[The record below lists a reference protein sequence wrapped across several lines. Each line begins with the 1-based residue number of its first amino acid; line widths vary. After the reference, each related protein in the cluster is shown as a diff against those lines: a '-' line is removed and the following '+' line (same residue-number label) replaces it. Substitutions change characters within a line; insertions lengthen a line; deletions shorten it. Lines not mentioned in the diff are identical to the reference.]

1 MSHRTYVGQYTVS
14 ETATPDDVVAVVY
27 PQTGAL
33 RIYATHSLAKMHV
46 APTELARYGMRSALD
61 MKRTYAHDRLEA
73 IWRKLH
79 EHMVW
84 GMPRTAAGPA
94 PTDAELTPPDCG
106 TDLLAD
112 ELWSLM
118 LRVGDRITEAATIQ
132 RADKTQYHLRRDKL
146 ALLLDDADALR
157 AYPRQCKLI
166 LTALYDLKD
175 EFVHEDRIKRMMT
188 ELALY
193 GGLKTKQDPFLIL
206 QFYRKRLID
215 DGLLSRG
222 GDSQEDEE

>member
-1 MSHRTYVGQYTVS
+1 MSEPTV
-14 ETATPDDVVAVVY
+14 DDVVAVVY

-33 RIYATHSLAKMHV
+33 RIFATQSLAKMHV

-61 MKRTYAHDRLEA
+61 MKRSYAHDKLET

-84 GMPRTAAGPA
+84 GMPRTAVGPA
-94 PTDAELTPPDCG
+94 PQESELTPPDCG

-112 ELWSLM
+112 ELWALM
-118 LRVGDRITEAATIQ
+118 LRVGDRVTEAATIQ
-132 RADKTQYHLRRDKL
+132 RADRSQYHVRRDKI
-146 ALLLDDADALR
+146 ALILDDEEALK

-166 LTALYDLKD
+166 LTALYELKD
-175 EFVHEDRIKRMMT
+175 EFVHEDKIKRMMT

-193 GGLKTKQDPFLIL
+193 GGLKTKQDPFLIW
-206 QFYRKRLID
+206 QYYRVQLVK
-215 DGLLSRG
+215 DGLVSRG
-222 GDSQEDEE
+222 GDTNDEEDV

>member
-1 MSHRTYVGQYTVS
+1 MGQYTVS
-14 ETATPDDVVAVVY
+14 ETTTPDDVVAVVY

-61 MKRTYAHDRLEA
+61 MKRTYAHDRLET

-84 GMPRTAAGPA
+84 GLPKTAVGPA
-94 PTDAELTPPDCG
+94 PSDAELTPPDCG

-132 RADKTQYHLRRDKL
+132 RADKTQYHLRRDRLL
-146 ALLLDDADALR
+146 ALIDDADAMKQ
-157 AYPRQCKLI
+157 YPRQCKLI
-166 LTALYDLKD
+166 IQGLYDLKD
-175 EFVHEDRIKRMMT
+175 EFVTEDRLRRMMT
-188 ELALY
+188 ELTVY
-193 GGLKTKQDPFLIL
+193 GGLKTKQDAFLIFM
-206 QFYRKRLID
+206 FYRKRLID
-215 DGLLSRG
+215 AGLFSRG
-222 GDSQEDEE
+222 GDVTDDEDEAEV